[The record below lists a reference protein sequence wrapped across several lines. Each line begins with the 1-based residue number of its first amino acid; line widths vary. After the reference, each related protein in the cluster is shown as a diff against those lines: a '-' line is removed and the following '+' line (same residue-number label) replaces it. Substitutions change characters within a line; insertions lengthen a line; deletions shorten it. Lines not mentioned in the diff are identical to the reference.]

1 MGTDALAQRAQARHD
16 GARGRPRGV
25 WLLAA
30 ALLAIG
36 VVARVAPLL
45 AGEHRLVRQFP
56 SEDGYLML
64 TIARNLAL
72 GHGLSTAD
80 GTIATNGTQPLISFV
95 FAAGH
100 WLAGGDRVAGVA
112 LALVFELLVACAGAW
127 VVYAT
132 ALRALGERERATAAL
147 ACGVWFASVLGVMH
161 TMNCLET
168 GAYAVGVM
176 LFLHA
181 LLGRSGDPFERWGVR
196 RALGFGAALG
206 VLFWV
211 RNDAVFLIAAVCV
224 LRALFGAGKRLR
236 IERSALIEA
245 CVTGLA
251 SIAVAAPWLIFNRV
265 RFGSIV
271 PVSGRAEASFAEG
284 LGSNLAQLPAS
295 LSEYVLAVV
304 PIPVAL
310 ERHPAVVLVGA
321 LLALGALAL
330 AWRAAR
336 RGDARRFAFIAVLV
350 VYALGLCGYYGLFFG
365 VPYFLTRYLFPL
377 AAPLAILWAAV
388 VFATLAR
395 VPRSLQPL
403 ARAGGALALLALIL
417 YPNVRLWRQGDEHMH
432 FQCVEW
438 IEQNVRD
445 DEWVGAFQ
453 TGTVGYFH
461 DRTINLDGK
470 VNPEAFV
477 ARHAD
482 TVPSYVLGKP
492 IRYLVDWMREPDFTT
507 DPQYLA
513 RFDVLVRDP
522 QHNLAVLR
530 RKDG

>member
-1 MGTDALAQRAQARHD
+1 MGTHARAQVAQARHA
-16 GARGRPRGV
+16 GARASLRGV

-36 VVARVAPLL
+36 LVARVAPLL
-45 AGEHRLVRQFP
+45 AGEQRLLRQFP

-100 WLAGGDRVAGVA
+100 WLAGGDRIAGVVF
-112 LALVFELLVACAGAW
+112 ALVFELLVACAGAW

-132 ALRALGERERATAAL
+132 ALRALGEGARATAAL

-196 RALGFGAALG
+196 RALGLGAALG

-224 LRALFGAGKRLR
+224 LRALLGPERRLQVAR
-236 IERSALIEA
+236 ASLVEA
-245 CVTGLA
+245 CLAGLA
-251 SIAVAAPWLIFNRV
+251 SIAVASPWLIFNHV

-295 LSEYVLAVV
+295 LSEYALAVV
-304 PIPVAL
+304 PIPLAL
-310 ERHPAVVLVGA
+310 ERHPMVVVAGA

-330 AWRAAR
+330 ALRAAR
-336 RGDARRFAFIAVLV
+336 RGDARRFAFVAVLV

-377 AAPLAILWAAV
+377 AAPLAILWAAAALGV
-388 VFATLAR
+388 LERMPVAVRPAVR
-395 VPRSLQPL
+395 MS
-403 ARAGGALALLALIL
+403 AALALLALVL
-417 YPNVRLWRQGDEHMH
+417 YPNVRLWRHGNEHMH

-438 IEQNVRD
+438 VERNVRD
-445 DEWVGAFQ
+445 DEWIGAFQ

-477 ARHAD
+477 ARNAD
-482 TVPSYVLGKP
+482 AVPSYVLGKP
-492 IRYLVDWMREPDFTT
+492 IRYLVDWMRQPDFTT

-522 QHNLAVLR
+522 VLNLAVLR